1 MRALLVGGPL
11 HGQMVALDENDASPA
26 VRAHADGVEYVY
38 HPRSE
43 PAGHQVVLYALG
55 TPSYNQVVDA
65 IRKSDL
71 LSSTGKLRVLGPDDS
86 LPANDAG

>member
-11 HGQMVALDENDASPA
+11 HGQMVALEEHGTSST

-38 HPRSE
+38 RPRSE
-43 PAGHQVVLYALG
+43 PAGHQVVLYSVG

-71 LSSTGKLRVLGPDDS
+71 LSSTGKLRVLGPDDT